1 MPNPP
6 FAAKLAS
13 VLAFAALAAAALAG
27 IAGAHEHPQIEADLR
42 VAVQPHADG
51 RIEFGLIQDGRR
63 TLPELRYLTSEQA
76 ASRADRWLRSSAVRV
91 AFRGGDPEVSQRA
104 DAFVIVR
111 PHASGRIEFGIQVGD
126 RDSERLLPKRR
137 YLDPEQQTRFAGQ
150 WLESSIV
157 TAAIDAPPAEQPE
170 AADSAE
176 PAAEPEPADEPEPAA
191 ADDDGDGHGEDES
204 DADADAGAD
213 GPDDA
218 DDGLYRIPDGP
229 RAGAVAVRNVLG
241 DPDAPVLIRDIS
253 DFL

>member
-13 VLAFAALAAAALAG
+13 ILAFAALAAAAFAG
-27 IAGAHEHPQIEADLR
+27 SAGAHGHPQLETELR
-42 VAVQPHADG
+42 VAVRPHADG
-51 RIEFGLIQDGRR
+51 LIEFGLSRDGRR
-63 TLPELRYLTSEQA
+63 ILPELRYLTAEQA
-76 ASRADRWLRSSAVRV
+76 ASRAGRWLRSSAVQV
-91 AFRGGDPEVSQRA
+91 AFRGGDPEISRQA
-104 DAFVIVR
+104 DAFVIVQ

-137 YLDPEQQTRFAGQ
+137 FLDPEQQARFAGQ

-157 TAAIDAPPAEQPE
+157 TAAIDAPQAEQPD
-170 AADSAE
+170 ADVADSAE
-176 PAAEPEPADEPEPAA
+176 PAVEPEPAA
-191 ADDDGDGHGEDES
+191 TTDDDGAAEGGK
-204 DADADAGAD
+204 DASGDDAGAD
-213 GPDDA
+213 APDDA

-241 DPDAPVLIRDIS
+241 DPDAPVLIRDVS